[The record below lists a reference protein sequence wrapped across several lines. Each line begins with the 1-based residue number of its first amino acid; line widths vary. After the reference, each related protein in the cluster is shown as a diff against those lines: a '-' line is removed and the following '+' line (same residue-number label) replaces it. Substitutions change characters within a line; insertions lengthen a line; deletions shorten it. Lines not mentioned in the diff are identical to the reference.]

1 MEIAKFYKEVKAETT
16 RISWPSRKE
25 TMTASGLV
33 FVLATI
39 AGLFFLLVDAAVYK
53 MIHFILGL

>member
-1 MEIAKFYKEVKAETT
+1 MEIAKFYKEVKVEAT

-25 TMTASGLV
+25 TMTAAGLV
-33 FVLATI
+33 FVLATV